1 MKYNEPEKEVRS
13 VGFWATMALT
23 VLWMPIV
30 MYFCGYLLKHCAD
43 AKINGW
49 IGYRTNRSRQSREA
63 WEFANHFAGGLWKRW
78 SGILLAFTVVFTVA
92 LYLLGANAEIWAPIV
107 MLLQVAVMA
116 LTIPVVEKA
125 LKKRFG

>member
-1 MKYNEPEKEVRS
+1 M
-13 VGFWATMALT
+13 GFWGTMAMT

-43 AKINGW
+43 AEINGW
-49 IGYRTNRSRQSREA
+49 IGYRTKRSTRSRES
-63 WEFANHFAGGLWKRW
+63 WEFANNFCGGLWKRW
-78 SGILLAFTVVFTVA
+78 SGILLVFTAVFVTA
-92 LYLLGANAEIWAPIV
+92 LYFLGADAEVWAPIV
-107 MLLQVAVMA
+107 GLIQVAVMI

>member
-1 MKYNEPEKEVRS
+1 M
-13 VGFWATMALT
+13 GFWGTMAVT

-43 AKINGW
+43 A
-49 IGYRTNRSRQSREA
+49 
-63 WEFANHFAGGLWKRW
+63 
-78 SGILLAFTVVFTVA
+78 
-92 LYLLGANAEIWAPIV
+92 EIWAPIV
-107 MLLQVAVMA
+107 VLIQVAVMI

>member
-1 MKYNEPEKEVRS
+1 M
-13 VGFWATMALT
+13 GFWATMAVT

-30 MYFCGYLLKHCAD
+30 MYFCGYLLKSCAD

-49 IGYRTNRSRQSREA
+49 IGYRTKKSTQSRET
-63 WEFANHFAGGLWKRW
+63 WEFANNFCGELWKRW
-78 SGILLAFTVVFTVA
+78 SGFLLLGTAAFTVV
-92 LYLLGANAEIWAPIV
+92 LYFLGADAEVWGPIV
-107 MLLQVAVMA
+107 TLIQVAVMI

>member
-1 MKYNEPEKEVRS
+1 M
-13 VGFWATMALT
+13 GFWGTMALT

-49 IGYRTNRSRQSREA
+49 IGYRTNRSRQSRET
-63 WEFANHFAGGLWKRW
+63 WEFANNYAGRLWIRW
-78 SGILLAFTVVFTVA
+78 SGFLLLGTAIVTVV
-92 LYLLGANAEIWAPIV
+92 LYFAGANAEVWSPIV
-107 MLLQVAVMA
+107 MLLQVAMMI

>member
-1 MKYNEPEKEVRS
+1 M
-13 VGFWATMALT
+13 GFWGTMALT

-49 IGYRTNRSRQSREA
+49 IGYRTNRSRQSRET
-63 WEFANHFAGGLWKRW
+63 WEFANNYAGRLWIRW
-78 SGILLAFTVVFTVA
+78 SGFLLLGTAIVTVV
-92 LYLLGANAEIWAPIV
+92 LYFAGANAEIWSPIV
-107 MLLQVAVMA
+107 MLLQVAMMI

>member
-1 MKYNEPEKEVRS
+1 M
-13 VGFWATMALT
+13 GFWRTMALT

-49 IGYRTNRSRQSREA
+49 IGYRTNRSRQSRET
-63 WEFANHFAGGLWKRW
+63 WEFANNYAGRLWIRW
-78 SGILLAFTVVFTVA
+78 SGFLLLGTAIVTVV
-92 LYLLGANAEIWAPIV
+92 LYFAGANAEIWSPIV
-107 MLLQVAVMA
+107 MLLQVAMMI